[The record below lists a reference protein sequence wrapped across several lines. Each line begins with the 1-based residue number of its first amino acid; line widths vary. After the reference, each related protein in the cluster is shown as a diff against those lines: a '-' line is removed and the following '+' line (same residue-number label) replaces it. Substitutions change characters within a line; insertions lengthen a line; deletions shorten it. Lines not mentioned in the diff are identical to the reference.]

1 MNSTQL
7 LDLLQLIPIQRAAV
21 ALIIA
26 SIGMPIIGVFVVGL
40 NIVAVR
46 FAMMHVALLGIALGL
61 ILGVE
66 PLAVALP
73 LCALTGA
80 AVTPVARRPSGLAD
94 VMGLVMTLAIAG
106 ALFTLSLS
114 GVNAN
119 GAFEL
124 LWGSILATRRSDVLI
139 LALISGLVL
148 LIYLWQR
155 RDLALLL
162 YDRELALCSGM
173 PVERLTLVLLVLVAV
188 AIAAA
193 VRLTG
198 ALLVDSITLL
208 PALAARN
215 LSNSFTG
222 MVRWAIAIG
231 LVGNLLGFLLTLWF
245 NQPPGPML
253 VLVVGLF
260 TILTYFKSAIFKES

>member
-1 MNSTQL
+1 MSGDQ
-7 LDLLQLIPIQRAAV
+7 LLQLLQMVPVQRAAF
-21 ALIIA
+21 ALAIA
-26 SIGMPIIGVFVVGL
+26 SIGMPIVGVFVVGL

-61 ILGVE
+61 LLGIE
-66 PLAVALP
+66 PTLFALG
-73 LCALTGA
+73 LCAMTGA
-80 AVTPVARRPSGLAD
+80 AVTPVARRPGRLSDA
-94 VMGLVMTLAIAG
+94 MGLVMTLAIAG

-124 LWGSILATRRSDVLI
+124 LWGSILATRRNDVVI
-139 LALISGLVL
+139 LLLISGLTVA
-148 LIYLWQR
+148 IYLWQR
-155 RDLALLL
+155 RNLTLLL
-162 YDRELALCSGM
+162 YDRELALCSGVQ
-173 PVERLTLVLLVLVAV
+173 VEQLTMLLLVLVAI

-215 LSNSFTG
+215 LSHSFSG
-222 MVRWAIAIG
+222 MVRWAVGIG
-231 LVGNLLGFLLTLWF
+231 LVGNLLGFLLTLVF

-260 TILTYFKSAIFKES
+260 TIVTYFVKPTPT